1 MARVTGQRNDPFRAY
16 NFLVTL
22 VDSSSS
28 LGAVLSAIQNVALGG
43 FSECSGLE
51 MTMDPE
57 EYKEGGVNGTIL
69 KFPNRIKWSNIK
81 LRRGM
86 TYADNLWN
94 WHYSFVEGR
103 GVRRDG
109 VVVLQN
115 DLQTP
120 VKIWSFT
127 RGLPVKW
134 TGPTLNAAQSQVAIE
149 ELEIAHEGLKLWT
162 LSAALSD
169 LLS

>member
-57 EYKEGGVNGTIL
+57 EYKEGGVNSTIL
-69 KFPNRIKWSNIK
+69 KFPNRVKWSNIK

-86 TYADNLWN
+86 TYADNLWK

-120 VKIWSFT
+120 VKVWSFT
-127 RGLPVKW
+127 RGLPIKW
-134 TGPTLNAAQSQVAIE
+134 TGPTLNAAQSQV
-149 ELEIAHEGLKLWT
+149 
-162 LSAALSD
+162 
-169 LLS
+169 